1 MSPAR
6 VEVAAPETVSC
17 EPIVRLL
24 ENDPDAPEKTP
35 EKVPVV
41 PENEELVI
49 ATPSREDIS
58 SKERLTEL

>member
-1 MSPAR
+1 
-6 VEVAAPETVSC
+6 
-17 EPIVRLL
+17 
-24 ENDPDAPEKTP
+24 
-35 EKVPVV
+35 VPVV